1 MNLQNVTYLICNHQ
15 NNLKSLERKI
25 IVDNSN
31 FKMYISQRNKA
42 KYLVRK
48 PCFSVVQSKERYKR
62 KPKSDREII
71 RDGST
76 NSMTPADGGGADS
89 GGAVEGPVEGEG
101 GVEKVGVERGAKI
114 GAGAGAKM
122 GAGAGADAAISSK
135 PAHMTQNDKI
145 SASIIHHTWKS
156 PSLRKQNVSQM
167 SSPSKFE
174 KKLWMSNAKL
184 NFKALPKAG

>member
-1 MNLQNVTYLICNHQ
+1 MNLKNLTYLICNHQ

-25 IVDNSN
+25 IVDNSK

-48 PCFSVVQSKERYKR
+48 PCFGVVQSKERYKR
-62 KPKSDREII
+62 NPKRDRAVIG
-71 RDGST
+71 DGST
-76 NSMTPADGGGADS
+76 NSMTPADGGGADGGGPDS

-101 GVEKVGVERGAKI
+101 GVEKVGVET
-114 GAGAGAKM
+114 GAKM
-122 GAGAGADAAISSK
+122 GAGAGADAVISSK
-135 PAHMTQNDKI
+135 PAHVTQNDKI
-145 SASIIHHTWKS
+145 SASIMHHTWKS

-174 KKLWMSNAKL
+174 KNLCMSNAKL